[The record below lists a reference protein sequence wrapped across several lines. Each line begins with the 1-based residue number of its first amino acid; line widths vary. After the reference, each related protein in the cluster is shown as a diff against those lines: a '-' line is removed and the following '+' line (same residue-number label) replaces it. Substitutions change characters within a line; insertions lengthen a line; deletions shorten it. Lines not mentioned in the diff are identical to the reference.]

1 MSVEDDVTVDA
12 ATNASVDVPVP
23 TAVSNSITAVFAAG
37 GPLQRAMPGYSPR
50 TQQVELSCQIGEAI
64 ADRGTLVAE
73 AGTGTGKTF
82 AYLVPALL
90 HGGKVLISTGTKTLQ
105 DQLFSRDLPSLRAA
119 LALPVTVALLKGRGN
134 YVCHHHLEMTLH
146 DSRLASRTEVSQ
158 LRKIEVFTKQTRR
171 GDKAELADVPENAEI
186 WNRVTSTRD
195 NCLGSECG
203 FYRDC
208 FVMKARK
215 EALEADVVVVNHAL
229 FLADLALREEGIS
242 DLLPAA
248 DTVVFDEAHQLP
260 AAATRFLG
268 DSVSSHQLLDFARDA
283 TVAGLSHARE
293 SADWVALGQA
303 VEQSARIL
311 RLACAAVEKMPG
323 QRCSIDALPNRG
335 EFGTSVQGVVDTIH
349 KLGRIAAAAGS
360 RHPDLEAIGRRG
372 PELIGRL
379 ARWLAGGVPTAM
391 TAPPTPDDAAQP
403 ANDAE
408 GGQALAANV
417 QATAQSALLMDHP
430 PIAPAAESAWP
441 DTPAESPAAQD
452 EAADPDDEWVRWVEV
467 GPTFMRLHAAPLSVA
482 KLFSQH
488 RRVGQAW
495 IMTSATLSVHGDFN
509 HFTKQLGLY
518 DAQTGCWESPFDYA
532 NQSLL
537 YVPHGVP
544 APQDPAFLDGFVDAL
559 LPLLEASQGSAL
571 ILCTTLRAVDRI
583 ASRLQQ
589 VFEDRGWEWPLFRQ
603 GERSRRELLDRFRSS
618 PHAVLVGSTSFWEGI
633 DVPGDA
639 LTLVA
644 IDKLPF
650 APPDDP
656 VIDARIKASKSRGGN
671 PFFEYQLPEAA
682 IALKQGAGRLIRTE
696 QDWGV
701 LMVGDRRLVEKPYG
715 KRLWRGLPPFR
726 RTRSEDDA
734 VGFFD
739 AHRPLAGDD
748 DKA

>member
-1 MSVEDDVTVDA
+1 MSMDDDVAVD
-12 ATNASVDVPVP
+12 TDIDTPLPSE
-23 TAVSNSITAVFAAG
+23 VSRSIMAVFADD
-37 GPLQRAMPGYSPR
+37 GPLKRALPGYKPR
-50 TQQVELSCQIGEAI
+50 LQQTELACRIGESI

-105 DQLFSRDLPSLRAA
+105 DQLFARDLPSLRAA
-119 LALPVTVALLKGRGN
+119 LALPVTVALLKGRAN

-146 DSRLASRTEVSQ
+146 DSRLASRTEVAQ
-158 LRKIEVFTKQTRR
+158 LRKIEVFAKQTKR
-171 GDKAELADVPENAEI
+171 GDKADLADVPENAEI

-208 FVMKARK
+208 FVTQARK

-229 FLADLALREEGIS
+229 FLADLALRDEGIS

-248 DTVVFDEAHQLP
+248 DTVIFDEAHQLP

-268 DSVSSHQLLDFARDA
+268 DSVSSHQLLDFARDG

-293 SADWVALGQA
+293 SADWVALGQT
-303 VEQSARIL
+303 VEQAARIL

-323 QRCSIDALPNRG
+323 QRCAIDAMPNRK
-335 EFGTSVQGVVDTIH
+335 EFGDAVQGVVDAVH
-349 KLGRIAAAAGS
+349 KLGRISAAAGA

-391 TAPPTPDDAAQP
+391 TMPDPADAAT
-403 ANDAE
+403 NDAE
-408 GGQALAANV
+408 GGDALAANV
-417 QATAQSALLMDHP
+417 QAAAQSALLMDHP
-430 PIAPAAESAWP
+430 PAAPAVESAWH
-441 DTPAESPAAQD
+441 DAPAHSRTAVPES
-452 EAADPDDEWVRWVEV
+452 DPDDEWVRWVEV
-467 GPTFMRLHAAPLSVA
+467 GANFMRLHAAPLSVA

-488 RRVGQAW
+488 RRSDQAW
-495 IMTSATLSVHGDFN
+495 IMTSATLSVHGDFS
-509 HFTKQLGLY
+509 HFTRQLGLY
-518 DAQTGCWESPFDYA
+518 DAQTGCWESPFDYP

-544 APQDPAFLDGFVDAL
+544 EPQNPAFLDGFVDAL

-583 ASRLQQ
+583 ATRLQQ
-589 VFEDRGWEWPLFRQ
+589 VFEDRGWDWPLFRQ

-618 PHAVLVGSTSFWEGI
+618 PHAVLVGSASFWEGI

-696 QDWGV
+696 RDWGV

-734 VGFFD
+734 VGFFA
-739 AHRPLAGDD
+739 AHRPLEDGEA
-748 DKA
+748 

>member
-1 MSVEDDVTVDA
+1 MSDIDDVSVDA
-12 ATNASVDVPVP
+12 DTDTPDHSAVTASIE
-23 TAVSNSITAVFAAG
+23 AAFADG
-37 GPLQRAMPGYSPR
+37 GPLQRGLPGYKPR
-50 TQQVELSCQIGEAI
+50 RQQVELACRIGESI

-105 DQLFSRDLPSLRAA
+105 DQLFGRDLPSLRAA
-119 LALPVTVALLKGRGN
+119 LGLPITVALLKGRAN

-146 DSRLASRTEVSQ
+146 DSRLASRTEAAQ
-158 LRKIEVFTKQTRR
+158 LRKIEVFAKQTKR
-171 GDKAELADVPENAEI
+171 GDKADLADVPENAEI

-208 FVMKARK
+208 FVTQARK
-215 EALEADVVVVNHAL
+215 DALEADVVVVNHAL
-229 FLADLALREEGIS
+229 FLADLALRDEGIS

-268 DSVSSHQLLDFARDA
+268 DSVSSHQLLDYARDG

-303 VEQSARIL
+303 VEQAARIL
-311 RLACAAVEKMPG
+311 RLACASVEKMPG
-323 QRCSIDALPNRG
+323 QRCAIDALPNRA
-335 EFGTSVQGVVDTIH
+335 EFGGAVQGVVDAVH
-349 KLGRIAAAAGS
+349 KLGRVSAAVAV

-372 PELIGRL
+372 PELIARL

-391 TAPPTPDDAAQP
+391 TNPDADDATH
-403 ANDAE
+403 DAE
-408 GGQALAANV
+408 GGEALAANV
-417 QATAQSALLMDHP
+417 QAAAQSALLMDHP
-430 PIAPAAESAWP
+430 PAAPAAESAWP
-441 DTPAESPAAQD
+441 DTPAAPHVAVPEF
-452 EAADPDDEWVRWVEV
+452 DPDDEWVRWVEV
-467 GPTFMRLHAAPLSVA
+467 GANFMRLHAAPLSVA

-488 RRVGQAW
+488 RRTGQAW
-495 IMTSATLSVHGDFN
+495 IMTSATLSVHGDFS
-509 HFTKQLGLY
+509 HFTRQLGLY
-518 DAQTGCWESPFDYA
+518 DAQTGCWESPFDYPS
-532 NQSLL
+532 QSLL

-544 APQDPAFLDGFVDAL
+544 EPQNPAFLDGFVDAL

-583 ASRLQQ
+583 AARLQET
-589 VFEDRGWEWPLFRQ
+589 FEHRGWDWPLFRQ

-618 PHAVLVGSTSFWEGI
+618 PHAVLVGSASFWEGI

-696 QDWGV
+696 RDWGV

-734 VGFFD
+734 VGFFA
-739 AHRPLAGDD
+739 AHRPLDD
-748 DKA
+748 DES